1 MPITKYLCRTNNMRY
16 GKNKDNQTNTHIQ
29 IHTDVFKDFSRV
41 PRTRSTREILIILPP
56 PCILWIEMLEV
67 VVVGHH
73 LSQESE
79 YSLGVH
85 LISSPSRERGIYHL
99 SSGGTHGHIARAC
112 RDAAH
117 GLRHR
122 TCCVRNGRS
131 RRWVSPRC
139 RYTSR

>member
-1 MPITKYLCRTNNMRY
+1 MERTKIIR
-16 GKNKDNQTNTHIQ
+16 Q
-29 IHTDVFKDFSRV
+29 IHIYRYIQMSSRISRV
-41 PRTRSTREILIILPP
+41 PRTRSTREILIILHPP
-56 PCILWIEMLEV
+56 PPFILWIEMLEV